1 MQPVTVQAVQQRMRL
16 LHKILRNP
24 ESPAYITM
32 KAYYEGALTG
42 VSEPLKKRDRWAE
55 NKVLLPQVLAGDI
68 SRMCGVLNESL
79 LGVRGVSTGD
89 DLRTLTECAKRPVA
103 WQDAVKVAVGV
114 AYVEWEEK
122 EQARYLKRHDQRC
135 EGFMSGGES
144 SEDESREGEAVQQGR
159 GHGRGGE
166 HHYVVIHESEVESQ
180 QEREYFKYTN
190 MGFID
195 TETGETYK
203 IVEVVKIA
211 AKRKNRS
218 NNGIKGGCIFKYYD
232 TELYPDKYLIRDK
245 DYEYTPCDE
254 WIADNTYFRM
264 DIDYF

>member
-1 MQPVTVQAVQQRMRL
+1 MYPFTQTGIKAEDKIRNKEVYDRAEMQPVTVQAVQQRMRP

-135 EGFMSGGES
+135 E
-144 SEDESREGEAVQQGR
+144 
-159 GHGRGGE
+159 
-166 HHYVVIHESEVESQ
+166 
-180 QEREYFKYTN
+180 
-190 MGFID
+190 
-195 TETGETYK
+195 
-203 IVEVVKIA
+203 
-211 AKRKNRS
+211 
-218 NNGIKGGCIFKYYD
+218 
-232 TELYPDKYLIRDK
+232 